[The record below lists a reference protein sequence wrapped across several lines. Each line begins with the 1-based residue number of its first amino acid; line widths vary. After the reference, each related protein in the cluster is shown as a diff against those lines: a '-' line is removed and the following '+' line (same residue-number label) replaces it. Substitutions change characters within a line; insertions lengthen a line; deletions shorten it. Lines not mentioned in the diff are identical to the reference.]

1 MPALRDDLA
10 AVLARIDGSGY
21 RAYREI
27 AGSWQ
32 LRGPGNLALE
42 LHVDHVQGD
51 PFAAPSRVRVRVDRR
66 EAPAPP
72 DLSDT
77 RVRRVA
83 LADFLA
89 RRIAREFSRRRGTV
103 GGTGKSGLLAIDVG
117 GQEVLERASFVV
129 ADRFLEARVEV
140 GLPAAGR
147 RVLGRQ
153 AARLLAEEL
162 PAAIAAALAAAPG
175 GGPWRL
181 EDRARA
187 FVDCIDNQEA
197 IRRGLRERELVAF
210 VADGAILPRESGAS
224 DRPLRGSDA
233 VPFRSPGELR
243 VAFDLPHPVSPG
255 GSRQVSGMG
264 IPEGVTLVVGGGY
277 HGKSTLLDALQ
288 RCVHPHVPGDGRE
301 YVVTDPD
308 AVKIR
313 AEDGRAVTAVDI
325 SPFIRDLPGG
335 RGTRSFHTDD
345 ASGSTSQAT
354 NIVEALEAGAR
365 VLLLDEDTSATN
377 FMVRDARMQALVA
390 REHEP
395 IVPFVDRVREL
406 HRRLGVSTILV
417 MGGSGDYFDVA
428 DRVILMREY
437 LPRDATEEARR
448 IAAERPTGR
457 RPEAD
462 EPLAAPRG
470 RVVDPR
476 CLDPSRGRREVKID
490 ARGTEEIVFGTST
503 IDLRGVEQVAD
514 TSQLR
519 AIGLALHLLANRFL
533 DGRTPLPRALDMLED
548 LLDREG
554 LDVLDPFHRPGR
566 HPGRLARPRRHE
578 VAAALSRF
586 RGLRVR
592 GSSAGAR

>member
-1 MPALRDDLA
+1 MPALRDDLVGA
-10 AVLARIDGSGY
+10 LARIDGNGY

-27 AGSWQ
+27 AGSWL
-32 LRGPGNLALE
+32 LRGPGNLLLE

-51 PFAAPSRVRVRVDRR
+51 PFASPSRVRVRVDRR
-66 EAPAPP
+66 DAPAPA
-72 DLSDT
+72 DLSAT

-89 RRIAREFSRRRGTV
+89 RRVAREFSRRRGTV
-103 GGTGKSGLLAIDVG
+103 GGTGKSGLLSIDAG
-117 GQEVLERASFVV
+117 GQEVLERAAFVV
-129 ADRFLEARVEV
+129 DDLFLEARVEV

-162 PAAIAAALAAAPG
+162 PAAIAAALGAVPG

-197 IRRGLRERELVAF
+197 IRARLRERGLVAF
-210 VADGAILPRESGAS
+210 VADGAVLPRESGAS
-224 DRPLRGSDA
+224 DRPLPRDEA

-243 VAFDLPHPVSPG
+243 VTFELPHGVAPG
-255 GSRQVSGMG
+255 GARRVSGMG

-335 RGTRSFHTDD
+335 RSTRNFRTDD
-345 ASGSTSQAT
+345 ASGSTSQAA

-406 HRRLGVSTILV
+406 HRRLGVSTVLV

-437 LPRDATEEARR
+437 APHDATEEARR
-448 IAAERPTGR
+448 VAAERPTGR
-457 RPEAD
+457 RVEA
-462 EPLAAPRG
+462 EVPLSPPPG
-470 RVVDPR
+470 RVVEPR
-476 CLDPSRGRREVKID
+476 SLDPSRGRREVKID
-490 ARGTEEIVFGTST
+490 ARGTDEIVFGTST
-503 IDLRGVEQVAD
+503 IDLRGVEQVTDA
-514 TSQLR
+514 SQLR
-519 AIGLALHLLANRFL
+519 AIGLALHLLASRFL
-533 DGRTPLPRALDMLED
+533 DGRTALPRALDLLFE

-566 HPGRLARPRRHE
+566 HPGRLARPRRQE
-578 VAAALSRF
+578 VAAALSRL

-592 GSSAGAR
+592 EAAAGGR